1 MNHPLS
7 IALIGNPNCGKT
19 ALFNRL
25 TGSHQKVANYAGV
38 TVERKE
44 GSLTT
49 EAGRQFHIID
59 LPGIYSLTPLSQD
72 EEITRSALIDKTRDI
87 PIDSGLVF
95 VARCNESEKKPET
108 EHRCH
113 SIGLS
118 HCSRIE
124 YD

>member
-72 EEITRSALIDKTRDI
+72 EEITRSALIDKTKDI
-87 PIDSGLVF
+87 PIDLVVF
-95 VARCNESEKKPET
+95 VAMQ
-108 EHRCH
+108 
-113 SIGLS
+113 
-118 HCSRIE
+118 RI
-124 YD
+124 

>member
-72 EEITRSALIDKTRDI
+72 EEITRSAADRPRQKTF
-87 PIDSGLVF
+87 P
-95 VARCNESEKKPET
+95 
-108 EHRCH
+108 
-113 SIGLS
+113 SIWLFS
-118 HCSRIE
+118 LPMQRI
-124 YD
+124 

>member
-72 EEITRSALIDKTRDI
+72 EEITRSALIDKTKDI
-87 PIDSGLVF
+87 PIDLVVF
-95 VARCNESEKKPET
+95 VAEQ
-108 EHRCH
+108 
-113 SIGLS
+113 
-118 HCSRIE
+118 RI
-124 YD
+124 